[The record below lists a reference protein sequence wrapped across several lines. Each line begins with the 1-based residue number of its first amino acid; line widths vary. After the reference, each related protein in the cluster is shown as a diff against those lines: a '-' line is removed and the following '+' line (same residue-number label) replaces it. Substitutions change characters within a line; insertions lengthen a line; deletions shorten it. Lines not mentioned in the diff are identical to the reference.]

1 MTLKNVCG
9 LKDIINSEKA
19 TPEMGENVNN
29 VSSKGLLPRIYK
41 DSYSLEK
48 KLYITHPPKTKL
60 I

>member
-48 KLYITHPPKTKL
+48 NYI
-60 I
+60 